1 MNCWPWRG
9 STSNSRMAS
18 KLARRSRLRFDCD
31 RHSVFGD
38 TRSAFLLS
46 CVATMF
52 AAPAVPRVGKS
63 SFSTAAV
70 SGDLALRKPSRSR
83 RRKKRN
89 QTSSASSSSWVRSLG
104 LGGNIPTQWM
114 LKRQDA
120 FHRPAHTRAAASDH
134 RQAASNSRALLPAGS
149 RYHRQESNR
158 GTGTARRGVRG
169 TSGGT
174 TRADGRTG
182 RAGITPLASHPSF
195 GQDSRSSPW
204 RGTGHNARAGLGSGA
219 RQVPA

>member
-1 MNCWPWRG
+1 MRSSLGVWRYKERILTRLRG
-9 STSNSRMAS
+9 HYV
-18 KLARRSRLRFDCD
+18 RRS
-31 RHSVFGD
+31 S
-38 TRSAFLLS
+38 RSSAS
-46 CVATMF
+46 AT
-52 AAPAVPRVGKS
+52 S

-70 SGDLALRKPSRSR
+70 SGDLALRKPSRSH

-149 RYHRQESNR
+149 RHHRQESNR

-182 RAGITPLASHPSF
+182 RAGITPLASHP
-195 GQDSRSSPW
+195 RSVKTLDHHHGGAP
-204 RGTGHNARAGLGSGA
+204 GIMPARASG
-219 RQVPA
+219 QVRDKFQRSGGAA